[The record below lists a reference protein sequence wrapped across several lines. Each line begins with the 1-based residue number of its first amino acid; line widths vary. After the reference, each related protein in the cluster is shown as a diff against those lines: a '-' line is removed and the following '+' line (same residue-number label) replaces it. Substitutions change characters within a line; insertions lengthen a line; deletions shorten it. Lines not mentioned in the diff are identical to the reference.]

1 MEHSEIM
8 CLQIQGIEDAKP
20 LQQDFQDVHIES
32 NVEEIISQTCASQ
45 NSWSGIVLS
54 LKVSIL
60 DKDKHKKL
68 RGQF

>member
-8 CLQIQGIEDAKP
+8 CLQIQGNEDAKP